1 MTQIQ
6 QQTLKYKALELKYK
20 SLRFAA
26 EQIIEAMDYGQSI
39 VEIDEAV
46 DELRILLHEL
56 GE

>member
-1 MTQIQ
+1 MTDTQ
-6 QQTLKYKALELKYK
+6 QHIRKYKALESKYK

>member
-6 QQTLKYKALELKYK
+6 QQLRKYKALEAKYK

-26 EQIIEAMDYGQSI
+26 ESLVEAMDYGQSI

-46 DELRILLHEL
+46 DELRILLNEL